1 MNIMMQTNLSES
13 SIAMR
18 MARQL
23 PNIFMITPARGRR
36 KSKMESRL
44 IMSGSI
50 FYYHSDH
57 LGGTNVITDSGG
69 NLVERIR
76 YYPFGEIRE
85 GGSEKYSFT
94 GKEKD
99 KQTDFY
105 YFEARYYNPEFK
117 HFTQADTVEPKLY
130 DPQDLNR
137 YSYVRNNPL
146 RLIDP
151 TGHEFVD
158 PSGHKWKSK
167 DNYQK
172 FSKALKD
179 SQKYAEKSARA
190 QRAYMDLLNYY
201 MTALEVPSG
210 LGDMAIAIWRRNLG
224 GLLKSTAD
232 TSLVFYRLGFDI
244 NGPKSIFELPGY
256 IEGSERMRGIG
267 ETVNAAYSFQNLYKL
282 KGQSLDSAK
291 TIIYSTKTVLNFS
304 NNASNFFHWN
314 PW

>member
-1 MNIMMQTNLSES
+1 MEILFAVMGNIMNIMMQTNLSES

-117 HFTQADTVEPKLY
+117 HFTQADTVDPDYY
-130 DPQDLNR
+130 DPQD
-137 YSYVRNNPL
+137 
-146 RLIDP
+146 
-151 TGHEFVD
+151 
-158 PSGHKWKSK
+158 
-167 DNYQK
+167 
-172 FSKALKD
+172 
-179 SQKYAEKSARA
+179 
-190 QRAYMDLLNYY
+190 
-201 MTALEVPSG
+201 
-210 LGDMAIAIWRRNLG
+210 
-224 GLLKSTAD
+224 
-232 TSLVFYRLGFDI
+232 
-244 NGPKSIFELPGY
+244 
-256 IEGSERMRGIG
+256 
-267 ETVNAAYSFQNLYKL
+267 
-282 KGQSLDSAK
+282 
-291 TIIYSTKTVLNFS
+291 
-304 NNASNFFHWN
+304 
-314 PW
+314 